1 MPPQGCAILPISKD
15 CEVYLMLKG
24 FIDISKELDRLES
37 KKEKLNGFVS
47 KLKSAM
53 EAADYIEKVPEE
65 VKTAN
70 SERLQQLQGELNKV
84 IEATQALS
92 LIKE

>member
-1 MPPQGCAILPISKD
+1 
-15 CEVYLMLKG
+15 MLKG

-53 EAADYIEKVPEE
+53 EASDYTEKVPEE
-65 VKTAN
+65 VRTAN